1 MPDENTTKSQ
11 PRLLELAILC
21 FKLGVTAFGGPAVH
35 IAMLE
40 QEVVEKRNWL
50 THEEFL
56 DLLGITNL
64 IPGPNSTEMVIHVG
78 HRRGGFLGMWIAGLA
93 FIFPAAVIVTLCAW
107 LYMTYGSLPQA
118 EGILVGVKPVVMIII
133 LQAFWMLWKK
143 AAKTNFL
150 AGLSVAITLAV
161 YFGIGEL
168 EALIVAGAITACN
181 KGVQE
186 GARNHAKGLSLVVF
200 CSVVIL
206 GILFWGQGW
215 EATGENP
222 YSTQALFFFFAKVG
236 SILYGS
242 GYVLIAFIESGLV
255 DQWQW
260 ITEAQLVDAVA
271 VGQVTPGPLF
281 TTATFIG
288 YLMEGPKGALVA
300 TVGIFLPAFIFVGL
314 SGKLLPRIRQSMWA
328 GAFLDGVNAASLGL
342 MALVT
347 LQLGVSGLRDPFTIL
362 IAIATAILIFKY
374 KVNTTWLIAGGALA
388 GLLYTAF

>member
-1 MPDENTTKSQ
+1 MTEPENTSHS
-11 PRLLELAILC
+11 RLLELFILC
-21 FKLGVTAFGGPAVH
+21 FRLGLTAFGGPAVH

-40 QEVVEKRNWL
+40 QEVVEKRHWL

-78 HRRGGFLGMWIAGLA
+78 HRRAGFLGLWIAGLA
-93 FIFPAAVIVTLCAW
+93 FIFPAAIIVTLCAW
-107 LYMTYGSLPQA
+107 VYMTYGNLPQA
-118 EGILVGVKPVVMIII
+118 EGILIGVKPVVLIII
-133 LQAFWMLWKK
+133 LQAFWVLWKK
-143 AAKTNFL
+143 AAKTRFL
-150 AGLSVAITLAV
+150 AGLSIVITVAV
-161 YFGIGEL
+161 YLGIGEL
-168 EALIVAGAITACN
+168 EALIVAGAITACST
-181 KGVQE
+181 GVRE
-186 GARNHAKGLSLVVF
+186 GARAHAKGMSIILLISLT
-200 CSVVIL
+200 IL
-206 GILFWGQGW
+206 GLLFWGQGW

-271 VGQVTPGPLF
+271 IGQVTPGPLF

-288 YLMEGPKGALVA
+288 YLMEGPKGALIA

-347 LQLGVSGLRDPFTIL
+347 IQLGASGLRDPFTIL
-362 IAIATAILIFKY
+362 IAIATAVLIFKY
-374 KVNTTWLIAGGALA
+374 KVNTTWLIAGGAAL
-388 GLLYTAF
+388 GLIYTAF